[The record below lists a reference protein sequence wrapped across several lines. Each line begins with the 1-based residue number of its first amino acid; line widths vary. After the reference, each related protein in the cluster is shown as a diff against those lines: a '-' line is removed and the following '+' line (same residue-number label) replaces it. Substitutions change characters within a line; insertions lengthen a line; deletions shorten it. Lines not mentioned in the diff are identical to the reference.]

1 MLESFAV
8 LLLALPAGD
17 DATEIQRSITKFEL
31 SAEAD
36 GDRFESATIGAP
48 AREVAWRRGRATFEL
63 DEAPQAGHWL
73 LGLGGPGLA
82 LDATVN
88 GHHLDPIADA
98 FGDSAQLRAGPRFDV
113 AAEALVA
120 GTNRI
125 DLVFKGERLGRGF
138 EEGPALLLSPEPSA
152 LLRAAATAHDL
163 FPVVANLSTLATAG
177 KNGVL
182 LDRVAFRTA
191 PDGSH
196 RLAAQLAF
204 SVVGPDDREIP
215 VGELESRQ
223 ATPLFPVAS
232 LALTEKRIDRF
243 NARFSTFAPL
253 VPADLGVSRTKA
265 VQFDVAQ
272 IIQGEAA
279 TFRWRV
285 RLFPA
290 LGGALH
296 VVRDDGL
303 VMLHNGIVG
312 VAFERAKLI
321 GTNKEPLGL
330 EFTLI
335 HKPKQGPLQSMAGPS
350 LDGVVVGF
358 SAAGGDTSGAGS
370 IEALATSLLKS
381 EKTIFGGV
389 AKLALMIPSEPFEKN
404 EVTGLAA
411 RVAAVANLA
420 GTRER
425 GERSIF
431 VPPEGPA
438 SAAAYFEDE
447 WTLLDAPA
455 RERATIEWLLSTRS
469 GEGAIRGDATA
480 DLPPLCELEQDCYTV
495 LRACR
500 WYRWTYEG
508 DAFRAFAAG
517 LGSVL
522 QRAAA
527 LADAE
532 PLEKRVGAH
541 PAGTRRLSLF
551 HLRCALAAAERAL
564 AEALAQ
570 LGKDEAAAR
579 DWEQRAAARIAEL
592 GKQVP
597 ASDAAPAGDD
607 PREQAVALV
616 FDLLEPAAAADLA
629 KRLAE
634 TPAPADAGDW
644 RESLLARG
652 LLDAGDVKNGRAR
665 ARALEQGLR
674 NSATPLASGHSA
686 YHGALLFGL
695 LGVRRNDLGT
705 VECLPRVVGKEQIHA
720 TVPLPEGP
728 VKILL
733 LSPAI
738 DFKRQ
743 LVVQNDSSLDLMTIV
758 GVPGGMGDGEK
769 RKVGDSVFSLY
780 QEIVAAHSAWRP
792 LVR

>member
-1 MLESFAV
+1 MLASLAG
-8 LLLALPAGD
+8 LLLALPASEE
-17 DATEIQRSITKFEL
+17 ATEVQRPLAKFEL

-36 GDRFESATIGAP
+36 GDRFESVTIGAP
-48 AREVAWRRGRATFEL
+48 ARAVAWHRGRATFEL

-73 LGLGGPGLA
+73 LCLGGPGLA

-98 FGDSAQLRAGPRFDV
+98 CGDSAPFRAGPRFDV

-120 GTNRI
+120 GSNRVE
-125 DLVFKGERLGRGF
+125 LVFKGERLGRGF
-138 EEGPALLLSPEPSA
+138 EEGPALVLSPQPSA

-163 FPVVANLSTLATAG
+163 LPLVANLSTLATAS

-196 RLAAQLAF
+196 RLAAQLCF
-204 SVVGPDDREIP
+204 SVVDADDHEIP

-223 ATPLFPVAS
+223 TTPLFPVAS
-232 LALTEKRIDRF
+232 LALTDNRIDRF
-243 NARFSTFAPL
+243 SARFSTFAPL
-253 VPADLGVSRTKA
+253 VPADVAVSRTKA
-265 VQFDVAQ
+265 TLFDVAQ
-272 IIQGEAA
+272 IIHGEAA

-285 RLFPA
+285 RIFPA

-312 VAFERAKLI
+312 VAFEKAKLV
-321 GTNKEPLGL
+321 GTNREPLGL

-335 HKPKQGPLQSMAGPS
+335 HKPKQGALQSMAGPS

-358 SAAGGDTSGAGS
+358 DPAGGDTSGAAS

-381 EKTIFGGV
+381 EKSIFGAV
-389 AKLALMIPSEPFEKN
+389 TKLSSMMPSEPFEKN
-404 EVTGLAA
+404 EVTGLAS

-420 GTRER
+420 GMRER
-425 GERSIF
+425 GERTLF

-469 GEGAIRGDATA
+469 GEGAIQGDASG

-500 WYRWTYEG
+500 WYRWSYEG
-508 DAFRAFAAG
+508 DPFRALADD
-517 LGSVL
+517 LGGVL
-522 QRAAA
+522 ERAARI
-527 LADAE
+527 ADAE
-532 PLEKRVGAH
+532 PLERRGEAH

-551 HLRCALAAAERAL
+551 HLHCALAAAERAL

-570 LGKDEAAAR
+570 LGKESAH
-579 DWEQRAAARIAEL
+579 DWEQRSAARIAAL
-592 GKQVP
+592 AKQLP
-597 ASDAAPAGDD
+597 ANDAAPAGDD
-607 PREQAVALV
+607 PREQAIALV
-616 FDLLEPAAAADLA
+616 FDLLEPALAADLA
-629 KRLAE
+629 KRLGA

-644 RESLLARG
+644 REPLLARG
-652 LLDAGDVKNGRAR
+652 LLDAGDIKNGRAR
-665 ARALEQGLR
+665 VSALEQGLR
-674 NSATPLASGHSA
+674 TSATPLAAGHSA

-695 LGVRRNDLGT
+695 IGVRRDDLGT
-705 VECLPRVVGKEQIHA
+705 LECLPRLIGKEQLHA

-738 DFKRQ
+738 DFNRQ
-743 LVVQNDSSLDLMTIV
+743 LVVNNDSSLDLMTIV

-769 RKVGDSVFSLY
+769 RKVGDAVFSLY
-780 QEIVAAHSAWRP
+780 REIVAAKTAWRP